1 VDCATAK
8 PGYFKTFPSL
18 YRAKVPVQDLLGGLL
33 SLFFNPTP
41 QLEALRTANLSTWL
55 DPSIVQVL
63 ATPVPDPAAEAAVQQ
78 HLAGMQAL
86 GFPEGNQAVWIQVG
100 KLTLAEHQ
108 GMTPL
113 PAASLTKIATTL
125 AALTTWGPDRQ
136 FETLVSTNG
145 TLQNGV
151 LTGDLVVQGDG
162 DPFFVWEEA
171 IALGNALNQAG
182 IRQVTGNLVING
194 NFAMN
199 YEFDPIFSGNLLKQ
213 AIDADRWTGEAAAQ
227 FAQLPPNTLRPQV
240 VINGTVISAAGAT
253 NSQPVLKPIVRHQ
266 SMPLATILKAMN
278 IYSNNAMAEMLA
290 NSLGG
295 GKAVA
300 AIAAQAADVPQDEI
314 QIDRGSGL
322 GTENRISPRAIVAM
336 LMTIQRQLQP
346 HQRTIADLFP
356 VAGKDGGTL
365 EGRRT
370 PASTVVKTGTLNAVS
385 AFAGVLPTRDRGLVW
400 FAMIDLGVGNIGD
413 FHTQQDLMLQTLQDT
428 WGKPILPLA
437 IAPTNR
443 DRDPIN
449 WLGAVDRNQI
459 VSGVAQGAG

>member
-1 VDCATAK
+1 M
-8 PGYFKTFPSL
+8 
-18 YRAKVPVQDLLGGLL
+18 QDLLGGLL

-41 QLEALRTANLSTWL
+41 QLEALRAVNLSTWL

-63 ATPVPDPAAEAAVQQ
+63 ATPVPDPAAETAIQQ
-78 HLAGMQAL
+78 HLAGMQAM
-86 GFPEGNQAVWIQVG
+86 GFPEGNQAVWIQIG

-136 FETLVSTNG
+136 FDTLVSTNG

-151 LTGDLVVQGDG
+151 LTGDLVINGDG

-171 IALGNALNQAG
+171 IALGNALNRAG
-182 IRQVTGNLVING
+182 VRQVTGNLVITG

-199 YEFDPIFSGNLLKQ
+199 YEFDPATSGNLLKQ
-213 AIDADRWTGEAAAQ
+213 AMNADLWTGEAAAQ

-240 VINGTVISAAGAT
+240 VINGDVQVAAAT
-253 NSQPVLKPIVRHQ
+253 GLTPSLKLLVRHR

-295 GKAVA
+295 GGAVA
-300 AIAAQAADVPQDEI
+300 GIAAKAADVPQDEI

-336 LMTIQRQLQP
+336 LMAIQRQIQP
-346 HQRTIADLFP
+346 HRLTIADIFP
-356 VAGKDGGTL
+356 IAGRDGGTL
-365 EGRRT
+365 QGRHT
-370 PASTVVKTGTLNAVS
+370 PDYTVVKTGTLNAVS

-400 FAMIDLGVGNIGD
+400 FAMIDLGVGNISD
-413 FHTQQDLMLQTLQDT
+413 FHNQQDLMLQDLQAS
-428 WGKPILPLA
+428 WGKPALLPLA
-437 IAPTNR
+437 IQPSHR
-443 DRDPIN
+443 DRNPTN
-449 WLGAVDRNQI
+449 WLGAIDRNQ
-459 VSGVAQGAG
+459 VVEGAG

>member
-1 VDCATAK
+1 
-8 PGYFKTFPSL
+8 
-18 YRAKVPVQDLLGGLL
+18 VQDLLGGLL

-41 QLEALRTANLSTWL
+41 QLEALRAVNLSSWL
-55 DPSIVQVL
+55 DPSIVQVI
-63 ATPVPDPAAEAAVQQ
+63 ATPVPDPAAEAAIRQ
-78 HLAGMQAL
+78 HLAGMQTL
-86 GFPEGNQAVWIQVG
+86 GFPEGNQAVWIQIG
-100 KLTLAEHQ
+100 DLTLAEHQ

-151 LTGDLVVQGDG
+151 LTGDLVVNGEG

-171 IALGNALNQAG
+171 IALGNALNRAG
-182 IRQVTGNLVING
+182 VRQVTGNLVITG

-199 YEFDPIFSGNLLKQ
+199 YEFDPATSGNLLKQ
-213 AIDADRWTGEAAAQ
+213 AMNSDLWTSEAAAQ
-227 FAQLPPNTLRPQV
+227 FAQLPPNTQRPQV
-240 VINGTVISAAGAT
+240 VINGAVQVAPASLTAS
-253 NSQPVLKPIVRHQ
+253 LKPLVRHK

-295 GKAVA
+295 AGVVAEKAAKA
-300 AIAAQAADVPQDEI
+300 AEVPQDEI

-336 LMTIQRQLQP
+336 LMALQRQLQP
-346 HQRTIADLFP
+346 HQLTIADLFP
-356 VAGKDGGTL
+356 IAGKDGGTL

-370 PASTVVKTGTLNAVS
+370 PDSTVVKTGTLNAVS

-400 FAMIDLGVGNIGD
+400 FAMIDLGAGNIGD
-413 FHTQQDLMLQTLQDT
+413 FHNQQDLMLQTLQED
-428 WGKPILPLA
+428 WGKPNPIPLA
-437 IAPTNR
+437 IQSSHR
-443 DRDPIN
+443 DRNPTN
-449 WLGAVDRNQI
+449 WLGALDRNQ
-459 VSGVAQGAG
+459 VLNGAG